1 MIAPR
6 TSQFQIDSVRP
17 QETLLERLHGVMA
30 RGNRAVELSSA
41 MAAQATSNDIMITKP
56 GTGPRSA
63 LSNALAR
70 KTRKGILPPR
80 LEAARMHEQSPAL
93 ASPKTRT

>member
-17 QETLLERLHGVMA
+17 QENLHERLRVIV
-30 RGNRAVELSSA
+30 RGNRAVELSSP

-63 LSNALAR
+63 LSHALAR
-70 KTRKGILPPR
+70 KTRNYGILPPR
-80 LEAARMHEQSPAL
+80 LEAARMHEKSPAL